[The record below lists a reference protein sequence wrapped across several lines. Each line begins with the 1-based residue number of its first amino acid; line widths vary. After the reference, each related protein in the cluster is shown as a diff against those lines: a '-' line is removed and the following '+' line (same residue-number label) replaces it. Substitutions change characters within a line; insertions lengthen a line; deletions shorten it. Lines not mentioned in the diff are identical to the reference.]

1 MVKTFTWDVQIA
13 AQTVIAELNPPPQ
26 SVYSSIDPTTSQPW
40 LPGQT
45 NANVA
50 SLSIKNVGTKAGK
63 LSWRCYAHANQTGEI
78 LLTEGTTTNNY
89 SPGTSVQQPQI
100 VTIPNE
106 PGITIPFGV
115 KVKGETETTWPTWGL
130 GLQNG
135 QAYIFGGELKI
146 SNNAIILG
154 VIGAAGIIGI
164 LWYTKKKH
172 MW

>member
-1 MVKTFTWDVQIA
+1 MVKTHIWNVQIA

-26 SVYSSIDPTTSQPW
+26 SVYDSIDPTTGLPW

-50 SLSIKNVGTKAGK
+50 SLSIKNVGTRSGK
-63 LSWRCYAHANQTGEI
+63 LSWRCYAHANQTGEV
-78 LLTEGTTTNNY
+78 LLTEGTTISNY
-89 SPGTSVQQPQI
+89 APGQSVQQPQI

-106 PGITIPFGV
+106 PGTICQFGV
-115 KVKGETETTWPTWGL
+115 KVKGETETTWPAWGL

-135 QAYIFGGELKI
+135 QAYIFGRHI
-146 SNNAIILG
+146 SNNTIILG
-154 VIGAAGIIGI
+154 AIGVAGLIGI

-172 MW
+172 IW